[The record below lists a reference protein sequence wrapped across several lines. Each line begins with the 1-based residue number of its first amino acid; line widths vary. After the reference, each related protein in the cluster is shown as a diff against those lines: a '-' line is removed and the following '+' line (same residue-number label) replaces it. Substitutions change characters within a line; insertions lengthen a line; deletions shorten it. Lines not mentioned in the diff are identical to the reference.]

1 MLVPAQQ
8 LPVSLIGSMW
18 NFSSCWSAPE
28 EEGYIE
34 GKNVEVY
41 YDISAMGIEGH
52 KCNLKDIYCSDNVWF
67 GERDLQKG
75 TYTHTPTV
83 QPVAHCLDNG
93 ATRPL
98 CVVSQCN
105 C

>member
-52 KCNLKDIYCSDNVWF
+52 KYNLKDIRTAVIMC
-67 GERDLQKG
+67 DLEIEICKKA
-75 TYTHTPTV
+75 PTLHP
-83 QPVAHCLDNG
+83 QSSH
-93 ATRPL
+93 
-98 CVVSQCN
+98 
-105 C
+105 